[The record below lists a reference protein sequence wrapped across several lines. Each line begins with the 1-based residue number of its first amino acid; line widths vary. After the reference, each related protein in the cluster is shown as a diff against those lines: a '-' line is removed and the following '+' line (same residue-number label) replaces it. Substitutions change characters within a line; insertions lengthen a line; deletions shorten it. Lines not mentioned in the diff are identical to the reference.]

1 MQNSLDQ
8 QPFRGRMGN
17 LCRRAGCRP
26 VEGATILKAIS
37 LRIKIALSAGVL
49 ASLVVLV
56 FAVFSA
62 WWFYSEQLDMK
73 SGDERNAASAKQ
85 IAESK
90 EETSELMTAYLVALP
105 LAALFSALG
114 AWWLAAKLTAPVVH
128 LTRAAEKIDA
138 QSLDVRLPVPA
149 SDDEIASLARTL
161 NRLLDRLE
169 RSFRQSTRFSADASH
184 ELRTPLAVM
193 RAQLEQAIKDHR
205 LSGQTG
211 IFVELLDENHRI
223 SSIADRLLLL
233 AKADAGRLLPSRAEV
248 DLSKLVADV
257 ADDYRIMAKDRSVTV
272 EGGVEWGVWVRG
284 DAGLLRQMALNL
296 FDNALK
302 YNVPDGWIRYHLASA
317 SSGARLSISNS
328 GSPIPE
334 SARSMLFDRF
344 FRLDESRDRNGGGA
358 GLGLSL
364 CREIAHAHGGNI
376 VLARS
381 GSAENEFLLELPS
394 VEPHVN
400 QVENAG

>member
-1 MQNSLDQ
+1 MK
-8 QPFRGRMGN
+8 
-17 LCRRAGCRP
+17 
-26 VEGATILKAIS
+26 ILS

-73 SGDERNAASAKQ
+73 SGDQRNAASARQ
-85 IAESK
+85 IVESK
-90 EETSELMTAYLVALP
+90 EETSELATAYLVALP

-114 AWWLAAKLTAPVVH
+114 AWWLAARLTAPVIR

-138 QSLDVRLPVPA
+138 QSLDIRLPEPG

-193 RAQLEQAIKDHR
+193 RAQLEHAIEDHP
-205 LSGQTG
+205 LGEQTSV
-211 IFVELLDENHRI
+211 FVELLEENHRL
-223 SSIADRLLLL
+223 SSISDKLLLL
-233 AKADAGRLLPSRAEV
+233 AKADAGRLLPCRAEV

-272 EGGVEWGVWVRG
+272 EGGVAWGVWVRG
-284 DAGLLRQMALNL
+284 DAGLLRQLALNL

-302 YNVPDGWIRYHLASA
+302 YNVPDGWIRYDLSSA

-328 GSPIPE
+328 GPPIPE
-334 SARSMLFDRF
+334 SARSMLFERF
-344 FRLDESRDRNGGGA
+344 FRLDESRDRDGGGT

-376 VLARS
+376 VLARAAF
-381 GSAENEFLLELPS
+381 AENEFLLELPS
-394 VEPHVN
+394 IEPQESHA
-400 QVENAG
+400 EEAGQLA